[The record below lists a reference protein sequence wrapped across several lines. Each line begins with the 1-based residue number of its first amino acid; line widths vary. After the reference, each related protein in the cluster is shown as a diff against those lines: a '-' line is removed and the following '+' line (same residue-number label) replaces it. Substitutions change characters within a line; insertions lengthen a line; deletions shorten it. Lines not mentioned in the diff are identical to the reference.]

1 MNRIQMKKSSS
12 IGMVCFCWIVLIS
25 SFPLALS
32 AQQFVHPGIN
42 QTSKDLAFMKKMV
55 LEGKQPY
62 KDAFIKLKA
71 AVDTNFTFKPFT
83 HVLRGPYG
91 KPNIGG
97 DDLSRS
103 ANMAYNYALVWYITD
118 NKMYA
123 QKAIDIINAWSPVV
137 WDFDYNDAK
146 LLAAWTGH
154 LFCNAAEILRYT
166 PSGWQQKDI
175 DSFSNMLMTVYY
187 PLMRFYFPQANGNW
201 NGAIIHSIMAIAIFT
216 ENRTMFNNAVDNYV
230 HAPVNGSVFKYI
242 YPNGQCQESP
252 RDQGHVQ
259 LGLGEF
265 AGAAQIAY
273 TQGVDLLSIAD
284 NRLALGY
291 EYTAKF
297 LLGQQPHCYCNIS
310 SVARNLRDDYEYVYR
325 HFAAQGI
332 DLPWTKLA
340 ADSIRSKASRSV
352 LSAVRAPSA
361 IIHPKK
367 DVKMLSIVE
376 GIRGAGA
383 ATEMSIPTN
392 ALIVSPGQSIQEAIN
407 ATSGT
412 GRWVVLKKGIHK
424 FPETLKIPSGVTI
437 KGEGLGTILFLDPN
451 GSNRDAIVNAN
462 NDMKDITICDLVIEG
477 SNKTE
482 VGSDPN
488 TNRSNKG
495 GYNRGGI
502 VFRAL
507 KEGQMKN
514 INFINVTVQNCTYNG
529 VFISGA
535 ENISIT
541 NCDFNEN
548 GGNAIPGPKL
558 QHNLLLSHCNNV
570 QITNSRLTTSPFGAG
585 IALDHC
591 TNASVTG
598 CEIARNA
605 YYGVLISESKQ
616 INIKGNLIEANDRTG
631 VMAEYL
637 YHGSTK
643 ISITNNIIQYNAVF
657 GVATYGAIY
666 SIIQQN
672 VYAGNGINRLQ
683 EKISNDKTMVM
694 E

>member
-1 MNRIQMKKSSS
+1 MKKIVSFNIS
-12 IGMVCFCWIVLIS
+12 ILIFVLITNL
-25 SFPLALS
+25 FPLTS
-32 AQQFVHPGIN
+32 TAQQFVHPGIN
-42 QTSKDLAFMKKMV
+42 QNSKDLAFMKKMV

-71 AVDTNFTFKPFT
+71 AVDSNFSFKPFT

-97 DDLSRS
+97 DDLLRS
-103 ANMAYNYALVWYITD
+103 ANMAYNYALVWYITE

-123 QKAIDIINAWSPVV
+123 QKAIEIINAWSLVV

-166 PSGWQQKDI
+166 DAGWQQKDNE
-175 DSFSNMLMTVYY
+175 SFTNMLMTVYY
-187 PLMRFYFPQANGNW
+187 PLMRYYFPQANGNW

-216 ENRTMFNNAVDNYV
+216 DNRTMFNNAVDNYL

-242 YPNGQCQESP
+242 YANGQCQESP

-297 LLGQQPHCYCNIS
+297 LLGENPHCYCTIS
-310 SVARNLRDDYEYVYR
+310 PVAKTLRDDYEYVYR
-325 HFAAQGI
+325 HYAAQGI
-332 DLPWTKLA
+332 EVPWIKRA

-352 LSAVRAPSA
+352 LTAVRVPIQTIANEKA
-361 IIHPKK
+361 
-367 DVKMLSIVE
+367 VKMLSVVE
-376 GIRGAGA
+376 GIKGAG
-383 ATEMSIPTN
+383 TNIETTIPEN
-392 ALIVSPGQSIQEAIN
+392 AFIVSPGQSIQEAIN
-407 ATSGT
+407 TSSRT

-424 FPETLKIPSGVTI
+424 FAETLKIPSGITI

-451 GSNRDAIVNAN
+451 GSNRDAMVNAN
-462 NDMKDITICDLVIEG
+462 NDVKDITIRDLVIEG
-477 SNKTE
+477 STKTE

-502 VFRAL
+502 VFRSL
-507 KEGQMKN
+507 NEGQMKN
-514 INFINVTVQNCTYNG
+514 INFINLTVQNCTYNG

-558 QHNLLLSHCNNV
+558 QHNLLLSHCKNV
-570 QITNSRLTTSPFGAG
+570 KIIGNRMATSPFGAG

-591 TNASVTG
+591 INGVISG

-605 YYGVLISESKQ
+605 YYGILISESSNL
-616 INIKGNLIEANDRTG
+616 NIKENLIEANDRTG
-631 VMAEYL
+631 VMVEYL
-637 YHGSTK
+637 YHGSSK
-643 ISITNNIIQYNAVF
+643 INVTNNIIQYNEGY
-657 GVATYGAIY
+657 GVATYSALNGIV
-666 SIIQQN
+666 QN
-672 VYAGNGINRLQ
+672 NKYAGNGHNPEQ
-683 EKISNDKTMVM
+683 EKISIEKKIVM